1 MKWNFK
7 LTRIAGTDVII
18 HPTFWLL
25 LGWVALTGLMSGG
38 VAAAFVGVAFVVL
51 LFACVL
57 AHEFGHIFA
66 ARLFGVRTP
75 VVTLYPIGGVARL
88 ERMPD
93 RPYQELI
100 VALAGPAVNVVIA
113 GFLML
118 LVGVGA
124 TFGAAAGASFLG
136 YLATVN
142 LTLALFNL
150 IPAFPMDGGRVLRAI
165 LAMKMRYV
173 DATRI
178 AAKVGRGAA
187 ILMGVIGL
195 FNNPMLILIAVFI
208 YFAAGQELRAVESRS
223 SGGAPGQPTSGSPI
237 IDENGEV
244 VDWVDPN
251 RRAARWGFEQR

>member
-1 MKWNFK
+1 MNWNWK
-7 LTRIAGTDVII
+7 LTRIAGTDVNI
-18 HPTFWLL
+18 HLTFWLL
-25 LGWVALTGLMSGG
+25 LGGVALMGLMSGG
-38 VAAAFVGVAFVVL
+38 AVAAFGYVAFVVL

-57 AHEFGHIFA
+57 AHEFGHICA
-66 ARLFGVRTP
+66 ARFFGVRTP

-88 ERMPD
+88 ERMPE

-113 GFLML
+113 GLLML

-124 TFGAAAGASFLG
+124 TFGTNSGSSFLG

-173 DATRI
+173 DATRT
-178 AAKVGRGAA
+178 AAMVGR
-187 ILMGVIGL
+187 
-195 FNNPMLILIAVFI
+195 
-208 YFAAGQELRAVESRS
+208 
-223 SGGAPGQPTSGSPI
+223 
-237 IDENGEV
+237 
-244 VDWVDPN
+244 
-251 RRAARWGFEQR
+251 

>member
-1 MKWNFK
+1 MNWNWK
-7 LTRIAGTDVII
+7 LTRIAGTDVNI
-18 HPTFWLL
+18 HLTFWLL
-25 LGWVALTGLMSGG
+25 LGGVALMGLMSGG
-38 VAAAFVGVAFVVL
+38 AVAAFGYVAFVVL

-57 AHEFGHIFA
+57 AHEVGHICA
-66 ARLFGVRTP
+66 ARFFGVRTP

-88 ERMPD
+88 ERMPE

-113 GFLML
+113 GLLML

-124 TFGAAAGASFLG
+124 TFGTNSGSSFLG

-173 DATRI
+173 DATRT
-178 AAKVGRGAA
+178 AAMVGRGAA

-195 FNNPMLILIAVFI
+195 FGYPMLTLIAVFI

-223 SGGAPGQPTSGSPI
+223 SGGVPGKPASGSPI

-244 VDWVDPN
+244 VDRVDPN
-251 RRAARWGFEQR
+251 RRTARWGFEQR